1 MTDPSELPELRA
13 LYGTEP
19 LPSLDTCDFFHVH
32 VDERGSSVTFGFE
45 TARLPPHPEPEWAA
59 EPYNTLCFW
68 VEFTGVTGLRM
79 AGIVADAE
87 RSVRITGGA
96 PDRLDV
102 TVAGDRREISF
113 SAEASRVTHTRVY
126 LRGSL

>member
-1 MTDPSELPELRA
+1 MTGPGELPELRA

-45 TARLPPHPEPEWAA
+45 TARLPPHPEPQWAA
-59 EPYNTLCFW
+59 GPYNTLRFW
-68 VEFTGVTGLRM
+68 VEFTGVSGLRM
-79 AGIVADAE
+79 AGIVAEPE
-87 RSVRITGGA
+87 RGVRITAAA
-96 PDRLDV
+96 PDRLEVAV
-102 TVAGDRREISF
+102 TGGRREISF
-113 SAEASRVTHTRVY
+113 SAEASRVAHTRVY